1 MIPAITMFW
10 SGLPKGVRDG
20 LMLAGIIVLGL
31 ILGKAWV
38 EAQKNEARQKER
50 AKAAVRNAEE
60 HARTIEASTQVKE
73 ELHERADEA
82 RDAVAD
88 LPVYPDADS
97 LRNDRPDLA
106 RIVFGD
112 RPGNGG

>member
-1 MIPAITMFW
+1 MIWASIASWWSNSKTAQMITY
-10 SGLPKGVRDG
+10 
-20 LMLAGIIVLGL
+20 VLLFL
-31 ILGKAWV
+31 IGAKAV
-38 EAQKNEARQKER
+38 MESIKHAAKKAER
-50 AKAAVRNAEE
+50 AANAQRNAEE
-60 HARTIEASTQVKE
+60 YARTVQTSSQVKE

-106 RIVFGD
+106 SIVFGNS
-112 RPGNGG
+112 PGNGS